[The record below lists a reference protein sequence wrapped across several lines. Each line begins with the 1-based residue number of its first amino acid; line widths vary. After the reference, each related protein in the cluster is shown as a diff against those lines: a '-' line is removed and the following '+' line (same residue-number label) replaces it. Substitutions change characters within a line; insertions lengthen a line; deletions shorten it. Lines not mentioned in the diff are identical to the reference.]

1 MKPVSGDRELL
12 YRVLLVSETVGTTGQ
27 SALSRAAILGASER
41 NNRRDEISSAMLF
54 HDGQA
59 AQMLEG
65 MRADLD
71 RLIARLGADRRHR
84 NLRVVGDRPVMQRRI
99 LEPVRLNVLTADQAA
114 EYLRGRSLG
123 EVAAEGLERL
133 LSCNKLRVSDC
144 AA

>member
-1 MKPVSGDRELL
+1 MLF
-12 YRVLLVSETVGTTGQ
+12 RVLLVSETVGETGRTV
-27 SALSRAAILGASER
+27 LSQAAILGASER

-59 AQMLEG
+59 VQMVEG
-65 MRADLD
+65 MRGDVD
-71 RLIARLGADRRHR
+71 RLIARQLADPRQR
-84 NLRVVGDRPVMQRRI
+84 NLRVVADRPIVHRRVT
-99 LEPVRLNVLTADQAA
+99 EPVRLSVLSARQAT

-133 LSCNKLRVSDC
+133 LSCDKLRVSAC